1 MKKKYIIMLEGRKSI
16 FFFVVEGGLIINT
29 TKTKQLIPMSF
40 DLLFKK
46 MFGDENH
53 KERVS
58 YLVSTILNIPY
69 EEVKDNIEIL
79 PNDKKLNN
87 KKTKRQ
93 AQDVVVRII
102 LSVNKRISLEMN
114 MNYNITNKNRN
125 LMYLANMYSNQ
136 LKNKED
142 YNKLEPCIQVN
153 FNTVYTD
160 NKNKVLY
167 DIYTLKNNYGNELTD
182 MIKIINLNIDECHNI
197 CYNKNINE
205 YEESL
210 HEIIKYGALLM
221 EKDYLKLESILEEI
235 KMENEVKEDILDTM
249 EEYSNDED
257 FSYLYYDEE
266 HNRRAI
272 ENGTISEVRE
282 ETKKETRKETK
293 KEIAK
298 SMKEKE
304 MDINL
309 ISELTGLTEEEIKM
323 L

>member
-1 MKKKYIIMLEGRKSI
+1 
-16 FFFVVEGGLIINT
+16 
-29 TKTKQLIPMSF
+29 
-40 DLLFKK
+40 
-46 MFGDENH
+46 
-53 KERVS
+53 
-58 YLVSTILNIPY
+58 
-69 EEVKDNIEIL
+69 
-79 PNDKKLNN
+79 
-87 KKTKRQ
+87 
-93 AQDVVVRII
+93 
-102 LSVNKRISLEMN
+102 MN
-114 MNYNITNKNRN
+114 MNYNVTNKNRN

-160 NKNKVLY
+160 KDNKVLY

-197 CYNKNINE
+197 CYNENINS

-221 EKDYLKLESILEEI
+221 EKDYKRLEAILEEI
-235 KMENEVKEDILDTM
+235 KMEEEVKEDILDTM
-249 EEYSNDED
+249 EEYSDDED

-282 ETKKETRKETK
+282 EGLNQGKQETK
-293 KEIAK
+293 QEIAK
-298 SMKEKE
+298 NMKEKE

-309 ISELTGLTEEEIKM
+309 ISELTGLTEEVIKM

>member
-1 MKKKYIIMLEGRKSI
+1 
-16 FFFVVEGGLIINT
+16 
-29 TKTKQLIPMSF
+29 MSF
-40 DLLFKK
+40 DLLFKR
-46 MFGDENH
+46 MFGDVNH

-69 EEVKDNIEIL
+69 EEVINNIEIL
-79 PNDKKLNN
+79 PNDKKIRN
-87 KKTKRQ
+87 KNTKRQ

-160 NKNKVLY
+160 TKNKVLY
-167 DIYTLKNNYGNELTD
+167 DIYTLKNEYGNELTD
-182 MIKIINLNIDECHNI
+182 MIRIINLNIAECHDI
-197 CYNKNINE
+197 CYNKTINN
-205 YEESL
+205 YEKRL

-221 EKDYLKLESILEEI
+221 EKDYNKLEAILEEI
-235 KMENEVKEDILDTM
+235 KMKEEIKEDILDTM
-249 EEYSNDED
+249 EEYSDDED

-272 ENGTISEVRE
+272 ENGTISEAKE
-282 ETKKETRKETK
+282 ETKQ
-293 KEIAK
+293 EIAK
-298 SMKEKE
+298 KMKKFNQGIIVEVILLKF
-304 MDINL
+304 L
-309 ISELTGLTEEEIKM
+309 CT
-323 L
+323 